1 MRDGRRLITVV
12 LGGRTTAS
20 RNTHVAELMDVG
32 FEVEQMRARGQL
44 IPVAQT
50 VFEQRGYGV
59 DTRMDSGALQ
69 YASASDT
76 DEDQGGSAAV
86 SYASLPAAPAS
97 VERVA
102 PAPPQARNAGDVT
115 AALNGSTATPAQT
128 RRNTSRREAA
138 RPPAGR
144 WAVQVGAFRDEQV
157 ARDWL
162 TEVARR
168 FRTQFAEAGRD
179 IQRAGEWRRS
189 RFTGLTEDAAVAA
202 CRALAERRVTCMVV
216 RPD

>member
-1 MRDGRRLITVV
+1 M
-12 LGGRTTAS
+12 LGGRTTAT
-20 RNTHVAELMDVG
+20 RNAHVAELMDVG
-32 FEVEQMRARGQL
+32 FDVEQMRARGQL
-44 IPVAQT
+44 IPVGQT
-50 VFEQRGYGV
+50 VFEQRGFGV
-59 DTRMDSGALQ
+59 DTRMDSGPFQ
-69 YASASDT
+69 YASASDA
-76 DEDQGGSAAV
+76 DEDQGGTSAV
-86 SYASLPAAPAS
+86 SYAALPAEPPA
-97 VERVA
+97 VERVIPAPSQGRA
-102 PAPPQARNAGDVT
+102 PADVT
-115 AALNGSTATPAQT
+115 AALNGATAAAPAQT
-128 RRNTSRREAA
+128 RRSTSRPEPA
-138 RPPAGR
+138 RTPAGR

-168 FRTQFAEAGRD
+168 FRTQFASAGRD